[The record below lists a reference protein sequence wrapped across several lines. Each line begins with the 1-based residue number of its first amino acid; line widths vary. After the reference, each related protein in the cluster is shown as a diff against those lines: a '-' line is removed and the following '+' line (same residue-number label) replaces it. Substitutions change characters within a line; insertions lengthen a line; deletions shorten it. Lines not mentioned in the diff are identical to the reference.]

1 MEAKELRIENYVMY
15 NGVVYTVES
24 ILSSTYLVFL
34 HTLDKEIL
42 MEVKVNKIDP
52 VKLTAEWL
60 EWLGFVRV
68 GNHYEKNC
76 FNIYKYK
83 DGVEIELRND
93 EDDELFVIGMR
104 CNCVHKLQNLYF
116 AITGE
121 ELIIKK

>member
-1 MEAKELRIENYVMY
+1 MEAKELRIGNYVMY

-52 VKLTAEWL
+52 VKLTDEWL

-104 CNCVHKLQNLYF
+104 YNYVHQLQNLYF
-116 AITGE
+116 AIAG
-121 ELIIKK
+121 KKIAINK